1 MEAIT
6 TTHEFKVNRKNVKVR
21 IYRNNGS
28 WISTVVEGET
38 GLITHHDTTC
48 ETFEDY
54 IDLLEIAHK
63 TAYKEW
69 SKK

>member
-6 TTHEFKVNRKNVKVR
+6 TTHEFKVNKKTVKVR

-38 GLITHHDTTC
+38 GLITHHDTEAT
-48 ETFEDY
+48 TVEDY
-54 IDLLEIAHK
+54 IDVMEIAHK
-63 TAYKEW
+63 TAF
-69 SKK
+69 KKFSQK